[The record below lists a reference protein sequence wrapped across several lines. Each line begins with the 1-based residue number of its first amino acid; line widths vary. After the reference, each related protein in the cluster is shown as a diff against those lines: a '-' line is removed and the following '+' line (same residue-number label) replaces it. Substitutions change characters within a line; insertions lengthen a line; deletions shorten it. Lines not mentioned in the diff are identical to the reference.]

1 LQMTEK
7 PIASTVMQDLLSSL
21 FGNSGRGYPTIRYC
35 RFRNLDHVLTD
46 KKATS
51 AAPLFDIGWSASLNE
66 ATIAEKRL
74 LSSQL

>member
-1 LQMTEK
+1 MTEK

-21 FGNSGRGYPTIRYC
+21 SGNSGRGYPTIRYC

-51 AAPLFDIGWSASLNE
+51 AAPLFDIGWSALLNE
-66 ATIAEKRL
+66 ATIAEKHP
-74 LSSQL
+74 LSSQF